1 MVYNLKKKKIVTLIN
16 FFLIISLFVIS
27 IFFKPNLNLRNQLFF
42 REIIINEKINIL
54 NQIMYEDVHQ
64 ITNLK
69 YILEKFSNSLIREN
83 KKNNIKKCGVEMVKG
98 NFREFRFFNVESN
111 SFSVTIKSNELSEEQ
126 IQKCFEELVVKKLND
141 SYSALVKQEI
151 RKQILK
157 KQFEQ
162 NTEFLLKN
170 FDSNSIYSRGITST
184 SFSTEQKINYLK
196 SINYLIDPN
205 ANYQPTDNDNI
216 NISNMIYYLVIAA
229 ALFILEIIFL
239 LFYNKTKIKKI
250 ILNLEKLFFR

>member
-1 MVYNLKKKKIVTLIN
+1 
-16 FFLIISLFVIS
+16 
-27 IFFKPNLNLRNQLFF
+27 
-42 REIIINEKINIL
+42 
-54 NQIMYEDVHQ
+54 
-64 ITNLK
+64 
-69 YILEKFSNSLIREN
+69 
-83 KKNNIKKCGVEMVKG
+83 MVKG

-151 RKQILK
+151 RKQTLK

-239 LFYNKTKIKKI
+239 LFYNKIKIKKI